1 MDPDDD
7 VLQAL
12 ADHDRRVTHAGLSV
26 WVGAEPTYTD
36 RFSETP
42 EWLFDALGD
51 DKYDRA
57 LKMLARLGRHHKGA
71 AILRSVGRQYGGES
85 HPRWCVG
92 IYARRDGS
100 RVWSGPPDP
109 AVAAVATT
117 TADDANAAQLPATLC
132 ATLSRVLRSIGLS
145 AATVHAPLQDRV
157 VFRTDGTSPP
167 VCDSEEPALA
177 RTSFHSER
185 VVGAEPEDELADA
198 GNYLIVC
205 REQDGIATLELPKIP
220 DVKLFERLLDA
231 LSNAAIE
238 LELPAIILCGYPPP
252 VDSTVSW
259 TTITPDPAVIEAN
272 MAPVGGTVDLLQH
285 LRQLE
290 NAAKEEG
297 LAPLRLQYNGVESDS
312 GGGGHITLGGARPS
326 VSPFLT
332 TGHLLPGIV
341 RYFNRH
347 PSLSYLHA
355 TDSVGPSSQAPRVD
369 ESLNHDLSEFALA
382 LELLHRVDSP
392 TPETLWSSLAP
403 FLADP
408 SGNSHRAEINIEK
421 LWNPFLGGRGCNGLV
436 EFRAFRMAPSAE
448 TTAALAALLR
458 AVVTMLAKHRFEEP
472 LVSWGPDLH
481 ARFSLPYFLHRDMKE
496 VLANLRANDL
506 TLGPPLVQRLL
517 RDRDLILAQR
527 TLGSAQLEIRQA
539 LEFWP
544 LVGDVATQERGG
556 SRLIDSSTS
565 RVEIRLRSN
574 DPNETLDGWK
584 LVAGDWSIPWH
595 QTADEDGSV
604 ALLGLRYRTFVPHRG
619 LHPTLGAQ
627 TPLQLTISHPRHGH
641 WRVSLHEWHPE
652 SEPYAGLPATVDEA
666 RRRREQ
672 RCVIQPI
679 EAAPLGAT
687 TKPPRDA
694 INDPIVDLR
703 WQQPNGSS
711 SVSP

>member
-1 MDPDDD
+1 MDPDDE
-7 VLQAL
+7 VMQAL
-12 ADHDRRVTHAGLSV
+12 ADHDRRVTRAGLSI

-36 RFSETP
+36 RFSEAP

-51 DKYDRA
+51 DKQDRA
-57 LKMLARLGRHHKGA
+57 LKMLARLERHHKGA
-71 AILRSVGRQYGGES
+71 AILRSVGRQYGGEP

-92 IYARRDGS
+92 IYSRRDGL
-100 RVWSGPPDP
+100 RVWPGPPDP

-117 TADDANAAQLPATLC
+117 TAEESNATKVPATLS

-145 AATVHAPLQDRV
+145 AATAQTPLQDRV
-157 VFRTDGTSPP
+157 VFRTDGTPPP
-167 VCDSEEPALA
+167 VCQGDEPALA
-177 RTSFHSER
+177 RASLHSER
-185 VVGAEPEDELADA
+185 VEGAELEDELADS

-205 REQDGIATLELPKIP
+205 REQDGIATLEFPKIP

-231 LSNAAIE
+231 IANVAIE
-238 LELPAIILCGYPPP
+238 LELPSIILCGYPPP
-252 VDSTVSW
+252 VDSTVCW

-272 MAPVGGTVDLLQH
+272 MAPVAGTVDLLQH

-290 NAAKEEG
+290 SAAKQER

-326 VSPFLT
+326 VSPFLA

-341 RYFNRH
+341 RYFNQH

-382 LELLHRVDSP
+382 LELLRRVDSP

-448 TTAALAALLR
+448 TTASLAALLR
-458 AVVTMLAKHRFEEP
+458 AVVTMLAKHPFEEP
-472 LVSWGPDLH
+472 LVSWGPELH
-481 ARFSLPYFLHRDMKE
+481 SRFSLPYFLHRDMKE
-496 VLANLRANDL
+496 VLADLQANDQG
-506 TLGPPLVQRLL
+506 LGTPLVERLL

-527 TLGSAQLEIRQA
+527 TLGSAQLEIRKA

-574 DPNETLDGWK
+574 DPSETLDDWK
-584 LVAGDWSIPWH
+584 VVAGSWSVPLH
-595 QTADEDGSV
+595 QSVDEDGPV
-604 ALLGLRYRTFVPHRG
+604 ALVGLRYRTFVPLRG

-627 TPLQLTISHPRHGH
+627 SPLVLTVSHPRHGH
-641 WRVSLHEWHPE
+641 WHVSLHEWHPE
-652 SEPYAGLPATVDEA
+652 SEPYAGLPATVDDA

-672 RCVIQPI
+672 RCVIKPI
-679 EAAPLGAT
+679 DAT
-687 TKPPRDA
+687 SVSSPTQPPRDA
-694 INDPIVDLR
+694 ISDPVVDLR
-703 WQQPNGSS
+703 WQQLN
-711 SVSP
+711 V